1 MGSLDGDA
9 FEAFCALL
17 WSKMG
22 YSRTIKTKRVGDGG
36 IDVVAIRRN
45 EGALIQCKSSI
56 VENKELG
63 WEGVKDVS
71 AGSAAYAARYPGIAF
86 AMVAV
91 ANRCFNKTARAQAAV
106 LNVQLIE
113 SDQLAE
119 MLTRY
124 PMKRGELERFLL
136 ASWGAG

>member
-17 WSKMG
+17 WSKMD

-36 IDVVAIRRN
+36 IDVVAIKRN
-45 EGALIQCKSSI
+45 EGALIQCKSST

-71 AGSAAYAARYPGIAF
+71 AGSAAYAARYPSIAF
-86 AMVAV
+86 SMVAV
-91 ANRCFNKTARAQAAV
+91 TNRRFNKTARAQATV
-106 LNVQLIE
+106 LKVELIE
-113 SDQLAE
+113 SAQLAE